1 MALREPVAFDRI
13 MVRTGHRERHRG
25 ERSGW
30 LRAAVLGADDG
41 LVSTASLML
50 GVAASSASRAAVL
63 TAGLAGLVAGATSM
77 AAGEFVSVSSQRDV
91 ELRDLSVEAAELA
104 ADPAAELEEL
114 TGIYVRRG
122 LNPRLAREVAVEFSQ
137 ADPLAAH
144 ARDELG
150 QLPANAA
157 RPVQAAGASAL
168 SFAAGALLPLLA
180 TVVAGSTARIVLLI
194 GVTLVGLALL
204 GTVGA
209 ALGGANR
216 RRAAARV
223 VIGGCIAMAVTA
235 AVGAVAGTA
244 IH

>member
-1 MALREPVAFDRI
+1 MMRP
-13 MVRTGHRERHRG
+13 GHRERHRG

-41 LVSTASLML
+41 LVSTSSLML
-50 GVAASSASRAAVL
+50 GVAASSASRAVVL
-63 TAGLAGLVAGATSM
+63 TAGLAGLVAGAASM

-122 LNPRLAREVAVEFSQ
+122 LSPQLAREVAVEFSR

-150 QLPANAA
+150 QSPAAAA

-168 SFAAGALLPLLA
+168 SFAVGALLPLLA
-180 TVVAGSTARIVLLI
+180 TLATGGSSRIVLLVA
-194 GVTLVGLALL
+194 VTLVGLALL
-204 GTVGA
+204 GAVGA
-209 ALGGANR
+209 TLGGANR
-216 RRAAARV
+216 MRAAGRV
-223 VIGGCIAMAVTA
+223 LLGGCVAMAVTA
-235 AVGAVAGTA
+235 MVGALAGTA